1 MTNLSK
7 YVMVFCPFSYNSF
20 PSTSLLELKLCFE
33 EDNPIQCQQ
42 SFSLKR
48 PVTLCQ
54 LQEFVSISEV
64 ISYLLCITSFCSCLK
79 QLKMYL
85 KIYWT
90 RQLPSQVQIS
100 LKGKRKKQSM
110 FYQQL
115 KYLTKMKENS
125 NVQI

>member
-1 MTNLSK
+1 MTIYQS
-7 YVMVFCPFSYNSF
+7 VMSFCHFPKIPFHLHM
-20 PSTSLLELKLCFE
+20 LLEPKLRFE

-48 PVTLCQ
+48 PVSLCQ

-79 QLKMYL
+79 QLKIYL

-90 RQLPSQVQIS
+90 RQLPSQAQIS
-100 LKGKRKKQSM
+100 LKGKREKQ
-110 FYQQL
+110 
-115 KYLTKMKENS
+115 
-125 NVQI
+125 